1 METFTSHCTSSA
13 SPFVEQNPLDLW
25 DSTSVVCAFRALLS
39 FLLLW
44 LVAELLPPVLLSEV
58 GKVHSLWK
66 DHSQLRRESKPLLDA
81 VGVTVEPYNFE
92 INDAFFFLQPSRL
105 EVLRSSW
112 CLSCTTWTTA
122 CLFWISFLSRTMEG
136 HIVFYCLL
144 CCKYQEIKLYFHVR
158 MTNILIYL
166 LTVRFSFIHIPSLL
180 FASPR

>member
-25 DSTSVVCAFRALLS
+25 DSTSIVCAFRALLS

-92 INDAFFFLQPSRL
+92 INDAFFSYSPVDLKYWDPLGAFPAQHGLL
-105 EVLRSSW
+105 HASSES
-112 CLSCTTWTTA
+112 LSFPEPWKVT
-122 CLFWISFLSRTMEG
+122 LSS
-136 HIVFYCLL
+136 IVFYVANTKRSSCISMLGWPT
-144 CCKYQEIKLYFHVR
+144 Y
-158 MTNILIYL
+158 
-166 LTVRFSFIHIPSLL
+166 
-180 FASPR
+180 